1 MSNDQR
7 RRVDGN
13 VENAASARLLRTLT
27 IALALGALVLVGG
40 LAALPLLA
48 TQPRPAPELTLT
60 TAAGD
65 STPLSTLRGRPVLV
79 SFWST
84 SCGTCL
90 SEMPSLVALHERY
103 APIGLRTFA
112 VSMAQDRPEQVLA
125 FARARGL
132 PFEIVLDESGAVA
145 RQFNDTQVTPT
156 KFLIDAEGRIV
167 RTYAGF
173 TDFADLQRRIE
184 RALGG

>member
-1 MSNDQR
+1 MSIDPR
-7 RRVDGN
+7 CPVEGKA
-13 VENAASARLLRTLT
+13 ENAAGTRLLRRLT
-27 IALALGALVLVGG
+27 VALALGVLGLIGG

-48 TQPRPAPELTLT
+48 TQPRPAPELTFR
-60 TAAGD
+60 TAGGD
-65 STPLSTLRGRPVLV
+65 STPLSSLRGRPVLV

-84 SCGTCL
+84 NCGTCL
-90 SEMPSLVALHERY
+90 TEMPSLVALHERF
-103 APIGLRTFA
+103 APSGLRTFA

-125 FARARGL
+125 LVRARGL
-132 PFEIVLDESGAVA
+132 PFEIVLDGSGAVA
-145 RQFNDTQVTPT
+145 REFYDTQVTPT